1 MLYSMNINKLT
12 KKFRDMLAEAQH
24 IAHNN
29 NQQFVEGLHLLQA
42 FISDDCLAKRILLKH
57 PGNFY
62 ELQHQ
67 VNSEIK
73 KLPTVEGDN
82 AAMEMSKSI
91 ADILQKS
98 EILMK
103 ELFDQYIATDIGL
116 AASLENEHISN
127 ILSNSGYNLGKIK
140 SSIKESRKN
149 MKVDSEDFEGES
161 EVLKKYTIDLTQLA
175 ETGKLDPVIG
185 RDTEI
190 RRVIQ
195 VLQRRTKNNPVLIGD
210 PGVGKT
216 AIAEGLAQRI
226 INNEVPEGLKNK
238 KLLQLD
244 LSAIVAGSKFRGE
257 FEERLKNILKEIT
270 KHQDKFIIFID
281 ELHTMVGAGKAEGSM
296 DAGNMLK
303 PALARGELHCIG
315 ATTLD
320 EYREYVEKD
329 AALERRFQKVLIN
342 EPSTEDTIAILRGLK
357 ERYEIHHGVTV
368 TDTALIAAVNLSSRY
383 ITDRNLPDK
392 AIDLIDEA
400 ASLIRMEIDSKPEK
414 MDRLD
419 RKIIQFKIEIEALK
433 KDSDTESNKRKL
445 GLEKNLSELTK
456 KYQTLEKVWTS
467 EKSMVTGA
475 KNLKS
480 KLEKTKQDLENARR
494 NNDFAKMSELQ
505 YGLIP
510 EIENKIKLSDKNNSG
525 ELKLLRNKVTDDIVA
540 DIVSRWTGIPVNT
553 ILQSEK
559 DKLLKIEE
567 SLSKFVIGQEKAIS
581 SIANAIRRSRSGI
594 ADPSKPIGVFLFL
607 GPTGVGK
614 TELTKQLSNF
624 LFDSKDSLIR
634 IDMSEYTEKHN
645 ASRLVGAPPGYVG
658 YEQGGCLT
666 ETIRRKPYSVI
677 LLDEIEKAHP
687 EVLNLLLQIFDDG
700 RLTDGQGHI
709 VDFKNTII
717 IMTSNIGHKSSNTND
732 RLDDIRK
739 NTKDELENYFR
750 PEFLNRIDDIVA
762 FNSLNIT
769 DIERIT
775 ELQINLLKDRICEV
789 TNLKVSVDKKVI
801 QFIAKQ
807 GYSPIFGARPIK
819 RKIQALIENKIS
831 KKMLSNEFKN
841 KKYINIELE
850 GNEISVINSSK
861 LQEVS

>member
-1 MLYSMNINKLT
+1 MAINIDKLT
-12 KKFRDMLAEAQH
+12 KKFRDILAEAQH
-24 IAHNN
+24 VAYNN
-29 NQQFVEGLHLLQA
+29 DQQFVEVLHLVQA
-42 FISDDCLAKRILLKH
+42 LINNDCLAKRVLSSQH
-57 PGNFY
+57 GNFF

-67 VNSEIK
+67 VNTEIK
-73 KLPTVEGDN
+73 KLPTVEGGN
-82 AAMEMSKSI
+82 TTVEMSKSI
-91 ADILQKS
+91 VQVLQNS

-103 ELFDQYIATDIGL
+103 DFSDHYIATDTAL
-116 AASLENEHISN
+116 LVCLDNEQISS
-127 ILSNSGYNLGKIK
+127 IFSNSEYDSEKIRSSVK
-140 SSIKESRKN
+140 SSRKN
-149 MKVDSEDFEGES
+149 NKIDTEDFEGES
-161 EVLKKYTIDLTQLA
+161 EVLKKYTIDLTQFA
-175 ETGKLDPVIG
+175 ESGKLDPVIG

-226 INNEVPEGLKNK
+226 INNEVPEGLKGK

-257 FEERLKNILKEIT
+257 FEERLKNVLKEIT
-270 KHQDKFIIFID
+270 KHKDEFIIFID
-281 ELHTMVGAGKAEGSM
+281 ELHMMVGAGKAEGSM

-320 EYREYVEKD
+320 EYRGYIEKD
-329 AALERRFQKVLIN
+329 AALERRFQKVIIN
-342 EPSTEDTIAILRGLK
+342 QPSVEDTVAILRGLK

-368 TDTALIAAVNLSSRY
+368 TDTALISAANLSARY

-400 ASLIRMEIDSKPEK
+400 ASLIRMEIDSKPEE

-419 RKIIQFKIEIEALK
+419 RKIIQLKIEIEALK
-433 KDSDTESNKRKL
+433 KDSDIESDKRKDE
-445 GLEKNLSELTK
+445 LEKNLSELTT
-456 KYQTLEKVWTS
+456 KYQSLEKIWIA
-467 EKSMVTGA
+467 EKNMVAGA
-475 KNLKS
+475 KDLKS
-480 KLEKTKQDLENARR
+480 KLEQAKQDLENARR
-494 NNDFAKMSELQ
+494 KNDLTRMSELQ

-510 EIENKIKLSDKNNSG
+510 EIENKLKLSEKNDTS

-559 DKLLKIEE
+559 ERLLRIEE
-567 SLSKFVIGQEKAIS
+567 SLSKFVIGQDKAIS
-581 SIANAIRRSRSGI
+581 AIANAIRRSRSGI
-594 ADPSKPIGVFLFL
+594 ADPSKPNGVFLFL

-614 TELTKQLSNF
+614 TELSKQLSNF
-624 LFDSKDSLIR
+624 LFDSEDSLIR
-634 IDMSEYTEKHN
+634 IDLSEYTERHN

-677 LLDEIEKAHP
+677 LFDEIEKAHP

-700 RLTDGQGHI
+700 RLTDGQGRI

-717 IMTSNIGHKSSNTND
+717 IMTSNIGHVSANGDSSPE
-732 RLDDIRK
+732 DIRK
-739 NTKDELENYFR
+739 NIKNELENHFR

-762 FNSLNIT
+762 FKPL
-769 DIERIT
+769 DRDAIEKIT
-775 ELQINLLKDRICEV
+775 ELQINLLRDRIHKM
-789 TNLKVSVDKKVI
+789 TNLKISVERKVI
-801 QFIAKQ
+801 QFISKQ
-807 GYSPIFGARPIK
+807 GYDPVFGARPIK
-819 RKIQALIENKIS
+819 RKIQTLLENEVS

-841 KKYINIELE
+841 KKYINIGLK
-850 GNEISVINSSK
+850 GDEILITNSSK

>member
-1 MLYSMNINKLT
+1 MNVNIDKLT
-12 KKFRDMLAEAQH
+12 KKFRDILAEAQH
-24 IAHNN
+24 VAYNN
-29 NQQFVEGLHLLQA
+29 HQQFVEEIHLLQA
-42 FISDDCLAKRILLKH
+42 LMNNDCLAKRVLLSQQ
-57 PGNFY
+57 GNFY
-62 ELQHQ
+62 ELQHTI
-67 VNSEIK
+67 NTEISS
-73 KLPTVEGDN
+73 LPTVEGEKT
-82 AAMEMSKSI
+82 AMEISKSI
-91 ADILQKS
+91 AEIIQKS
-98 EILMK
+98 EIFMK
-103 ELFDQYIATDIGL
+103 DFGDKYIATDVGL
-116 AASLENEHISN
+116 MACFENEKIKS
-127 ILSNSGYNLGKIK
+127 IFSNSGYDLEKIEQFIK
-140 SSIKESRKN
+140 SSRKN
-149 MKVDSEDFEGES
+149 TKIDTEDFEGES

-175 ETGKLDPVIG
+175 ENGKLDPVIG
-185 RDTEI
+185 RDAEI
-190 RRVIQ
+190 RRAIQ

-226 INNEVPEGLKNK
+226 VNNEVPEGLKEK

-257 FEERLKNILKEIT
+257 FEERLKNVLKEIT
-270 KHQDKFIIFID
+270 KHQDEFIIFID

-320 EYREYVEKD
+320 EYRGHIEKD
-329 AALERRFQKVLIN
+329 AALERRFQKVIIN
-342 EPSTEDTIAILRGLK
+342 QPSVEDTIAILRGLK
-357 ERYEIHHGVTV
+357 ERYEVHHGVTV
-368 TDTALIAAVNLSSRY
+368 TDTALISAANLSARY

-400 ASLIRMEIDSKPEK
+400 ASLIRMEIDSKPEE

-419 RKIIQFKIEIEALK
+419 RKIIQLKIEVEALK
-433 KDSDTESNKRKL
+433 KDSDTESDKRKSA
-445 GLEKNLSELTK
+445 LEKSLSELIK
-456 KYQTLEKVWTS
+456 EYQDLEKIWIA
-467 EKSMVTGA
+467 EKNMVVGT

-480 KLEKTKQDLENARR
+480 KLEQAKQDLDNARR
-494 NNDFAKMSELQ
+494 KNDLAKMSELQ

-510 EIENKIKLSDKNNSG
+510 EIENEIKLSEKNDSG
-525 ELKLLRNKVTDDIVA
+525 ELKLLRNKVTDSIVA

-567 SLSKFVIGQEKAIS
+567 SLSRFVIGQERAIS
-581 SIANAIRRSRSGI
+581 AIANAIRRSRSGI
-594 ADPSKPIGVFLFL
+594 ADPSKPNGVFLFL

-614 TELTKQLSNF
+614 TELSKQLSSF
-624 LFDSKDSLIR
+624 LFDSEDSLTR

-700 RLTDGQGHI
+700 RLTDGQGRI

-717 IMTSNIGHKSSNTND
+717 IMTSNIGHVVPNTQNKIN
-732 RLDDIRK
+732 DIRK
-739 NTKDELENYFR
+739 NIKDELENHFR

-762 FNSLNIT
+762 FKPLDKS
-769 DIERIT
+769 DIEKIT
-775 ELQINLLKDRICEV
+775 ESQINLLKDRIQEV
-789 TNLKVSVDKKVI
+789 TNLKINIDKKVI
-801 QFIAKQ
+801 HHVANK
-807 GYSPIFGARPIK
+807 GYDPVFGARPIK
-819 RKIQALIENKIS
+819 RKIQTLIENEIS
-831 KKMLSNEFKN
+831 KMMLSNEFKN
-841 KKYINIELE
+841 KKNINIGLK
-850 GNEISVINSSK
+850 GDQILITNNSK

>member
-1 MLYSMNINKLT
+1 MNIDKFT
-12 KKFRDMLAEAQH
+12 KKLRDILAIAQQT
-24 IAHNN
+24 AHSKQ
-29 NQQFVEGLHLLQA
+29 QQFVDVPHFLDAL
-42 FISDDCLAKRILLKH
+42 INSDCLAKRVLLSQS
-57 PGNFY
+57 GNLF

-67 VNSEIK
+67 VQSMLSN
-73 KLPTVEGDN
+73 LPTVEGDN
-82 AAMEMSKSI
+82 TMVEISKSV
-91 ADILQKS
+91 ARLLQKS
-98 EILMK
+98 EIIMK
-103 ELFDQYIATDIGL
+103 DLEDQYVATDIALL
-116 AASLENEHISN
+116 ACIENDVVRDVFINCEYDLEKITTHIH
-127 ILSNSGYNLGKIK
+127 L
-140 SSIKESRKN
+140 SRKN
-149 MKVDSEDFEGES
+149 TKVDTEDFEGES
-161 EVLKKYTIDLTQLA
+161 EVLKKYTIDLTKLA
-175 ETGKLDPVIG
+175 EEGKLDPVIG
-185 RDTEI
+185 RDSEI
-190 RRVIQ
+190 RRAIQ

-226 INNEVPEGLKNK
+226 INNEIPDGLKDK

-244 LSAIVAGSKFRGE
+244 LSAMVAGSKFRGE
-257 FEERLKNILKEIT
+257 FEERLKNVLKEIT
-270 KHQDKFIIFID
+270 KHKDEFIIFID

-320 EYREYVEKD
+320 EYRQYVEKD
-329 AALERRFQKVLIN
+329 AALERRFQKVMIN
-342 EPSTEDTIAILRGLK
+342 QPTVEDTVAILRGLK

-368 TDTALIAAVNLSSRY
+368 TDTALISAANLSARY

-400 ASLIRMEIDSKPEK
+400 ASLIRMEIDSKPEE

-419 RKIIQFKIEIEALK
+419 RKIIQLKIEIEALK
-433 KDSDTESNKRKL
+433 KDTDTESDKRKED
-445 GLEKNLSELTK
+445 LEKNLSELSRE
-456 KYQTLEKVWTS
+456 YASLEKIWLS
-467 EKSMVTGA
+467 EKNLVLGA

-480 KLEKTKQDLENARR
+480 KLESAKQDLENAKRK
-494 NNDFAKMSELQ
+494 NDLAKMSELQ

-510 EIENKIKLSDKNNSG
+510 EIENEIKLSDNSDAG

-559 DKLLKIEE
+559 ERLLRIEE
-567 SLSKFVIGQEKAIS
+567 CLSQYVIGQDKAIS
-581 SIANAIRRSRSGI
+581 AIANAIRRSRAGI
-594 ADPSKPIGVFLFL
+594 ADPSKPNGVFLFL

-614 TELTKQLSNF
+614 PELSKQLSNF
-624 LFDSKDSLIR
+624 LFDSEDSLIR

-666 ETIRRKPYSVI
+666 ENIRRKPYSII

-687 EVLNLLLQIFDDG
+687 EVLNLLLQLFDDG
-700 RLTDGQGHI
+700 RLTDGQGRI

-717 IMTSNIGHKSSNTND
+717 IMTSNIGHLATND
-732 RLDDIRK
+732 DDKFEDIRK
-739 NTKDELENYFR
+739 NIKEEIEQHFR
-750 PEFLNRIDDIVA
+750 PEFLNRIDDVIA
-762 FNSLNIT
+762 FKPLNRN
-769 DIERIT
+769 DIEKIT
-775 ELQINLLKDRICEV
+775 EAQINLLKDRIHQM

-801 QFIAKQ
+801 QHIAKK
-807 GYSPIFGARPIK
+807 GYDPIFGARPIK
-819 RKIQALIENKIS
+819 RKIQYLVENEIS
-831 KKMLSNEFKN
+831 KKMLSDEFKN
-841 KKYINIELE
+841 QKFINIGLK
-850 GNEISVINSSK
+850 GDKVVITKSSK